1 MKAVVT
7 VMLKAGV
14 LDPQGKAIGHALGNL
29 GFAGV
34 GEVRAGK
41 VIEIELAES
50 DPERARAEAEEMARK
65 LLANTV
71 IESFWVSVGE

>member
-7 VMLKAGV
+7 VMLKSGV
-14 LDPQGKAIGHALGNL
+14 LDPQGKAIGHALANL

-71 IESFWVSVGE
+71 IESFRVTVAE